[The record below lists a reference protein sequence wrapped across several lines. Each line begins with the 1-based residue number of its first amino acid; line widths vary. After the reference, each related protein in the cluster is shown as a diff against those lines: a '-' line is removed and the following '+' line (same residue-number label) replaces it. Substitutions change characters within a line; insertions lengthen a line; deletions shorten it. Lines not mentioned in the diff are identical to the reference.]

1 MVQATA
7 LPTCI
12 AVRRNKCKKFRYFSA
27 RLVGY
32 LLLSVY
38 SSVIQMMQQHVK
50 SPIFLK
56 RSRVQLC
63 SIHAIYGRNLSTE
76 HANRFLCTFM
86 IHIFI
91 EGRIIQRLINT
102 LSRSN
107 WRRIMGWTIASH
119 ILYDLDPYLFH
130 PETWRKS
137 RGRNKS

>member
-1 MVQATA
+1 MHSCTPKQMQ
-7 LPTCI
+7 
-12 AVRRNKCKKFRYFSA
+12 K
-27 RLVGY
+27 
-32 LLLSVY
+32 
-38 SSVIQMMQQHVK
+38 IQ
-50 SPIFLK
+50 IFL
-56 RSRVQLC
+56 STASWIPS
-63 SIHAIYGRNLSTE
+63 SIGVLKCNIDDATTYKKSNFFETFTSSIMFNSCNLWKKSEYGTCKQILMHLYDSYFYR
-76 HANRFLCTFM
+76 
-86 IHIFI
+86 